1 MNKQEFK
8 KLWDNCIIP
17 SFEVLQKQ
25 DSAIYIR
32 NGSFDSL
39 CRCYNDIKNSTKR
52 LFMKSG
58 TDGKLDRH
66 KIAACLAKAIVT
78 EKPISKEVVD
88 GYTGTEEVFL
98 LANEALAFAVSLSIL
113 RAYIELKLKNR
124 ESEFVYREDAYR
136 KICEQDFIFP
146 NTIMG
151 VDYEVSVC
159 WAWHHNIINGN
170 FDVLGTANLFFMIE
184 NYAVEAYSNR

>member
-8 KLWDNCIIP
+8 KLWDKCIIP
-17 SFEVLQKQ
+17 SFKNLQRQ
-25 DSAIYIR
+25 DSTLYIR
-32 NGSFDSL
+32 DGSFDSVS
-39 CRCYNDIKNSTKR
+39 RSYNDIKNSTKR
-52 LFMKSG
+52 LFMKTG

-66 KIAACLAKAIVT
+66 KIAACLAKAIVI
-78 EKPISKEVVD
+78 EKPISKQVD
-88 GYTGTEEVFL
+88 DDYTGVEENFL

-113 RAYIELKLKNR
+113 RAYIELKLERKV
-124 ESEFVYREDAYR
+124 EEFVSREDAYR
-136 KICEQDFIFP
+136 KICESDFIFP
-146 NTIMG
+146 DTIMG

-184 NYAVEAYSNR
+184 NYAVEAYSNK